1 MPKEIN
7 RYLCIQNAEYILKI
21 IGFTLKKKHFFNTK
35 KEERQQFQ
43 IELFDLISNNKEI
56 IHFNESKFVKDFIRK
71 FCYSK
76 VDIKSSY

>member
-1 MPKEIN
+1 M
-7 RYLCIQNAEYILKI
+7 
-21 IGFTLKKKHFFNTK
+21 
-35 KEERQQFQ
+35 EERQQFQ

-71 FCYSK
+71 FGYSK